1 MTVSQSLISFV
12 VAAGLLTITPGLD
25 SALVLRTA
33 ATEGA
38 SRAILAGFGIIAGCL
53 VWGAVVAVGLGA
65 LLAASEIAYTVLKWI
80 GVAYLSW
87 LGLQLICRPRS
98 ELPVATGLD
107 SRYVKRRS
115 GWFWKGLFQ
124 NLLNPKVGVF
134 YVSFLP
140 QFVPSSVS
148 AGPYT
153 FLLAAIHGGLGLA
166 WFGVLIVATRPI
178 VRVLRR
184 PKVLRAMDRLMGGVF
199 LAFGAKLALSRR

>member
-1 MTVSQSLISFV
+1 VSISQSLISFV
-12 VAAGLLTITPGLD
+12 LAAGLLTITPGLD

-38 SRAILAGFGIIAGCL
+38 SRAIRAGLGIVVGCL

-65 LLAASEIAYTVLKWI
+65 LLAASEIAFTVLKWV

-98 ELPVATGLD
+98 QLTVSTDLD
-107 SRYVKRRS
+107 PRHVKLRR
-115 GWFWKGLFQ
+115 GWFWKGLLQ

-148 AGPYT
+148 PGPYT
-153 FLLAAIHGGLGLA
+153 FLLAAIHGGLGLV
-166 WFGVLIVATRPI
+166 WFGILIVATRPI
-178 VRVLRR
+178 VGVLRR
-184 PKVLRAMDRLMGGVF
+184 PGVLRAMDRLTGGVF
-199 LAFGAKLALSRR
+199 IAFGAKLALSRR

>member
-12 VAAGLLTITPGLD
+12 LAAGLLAITPGLD

-38 SRAILAGFGIIAGCL
+38 SRAIRAGLGIVVGCL
-53 VWGAVVAVGLGA
+53 VWGGVVAVGLGA
-65 LLAASEIAYTVLKWI
+65 LLAASEIAYAALKWI

-87 LGLQLICRPRS
+87 VGLQLICRPRS
-98 ELPVATGLD
+98 EFPVTIDLD
-107 SRYVKRRS
+107 ARHVKRRS
-115 GWFWKGLFQ
+115 GGFWKGLLQ

-148 AGPYT
+148 PGPYT

-166 WFGVLIVATRPI
+166 WFGILIVATRPI

-184 PKVLRAMDRLMGGVF
+184 PRVLRAMDRLTGGVF
-199 LAFGAKLALSRR
+199 IAFGAKLALSSR